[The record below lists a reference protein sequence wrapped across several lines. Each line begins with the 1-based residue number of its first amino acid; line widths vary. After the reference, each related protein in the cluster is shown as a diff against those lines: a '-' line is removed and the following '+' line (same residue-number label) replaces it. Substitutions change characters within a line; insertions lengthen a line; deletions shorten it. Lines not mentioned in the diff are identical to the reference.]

1 MGFTYRKFSSED
13 FDQWRA
19 LYEGY
24 LSFYKA
30 TLTEESKAIVWQRL
44 LSGEIRG
51 LGAFEGDTLVGIAHF
66 HLQMSTWADDGHLYL
81 EDLYVAETARNR
93 GVARALIE
101 AIESEA
107 KSERCSEMYW
117 ITRESNSTARSLY
130 DSMALLSDFVRYE
143 IKL

>member
-1 MGFTYRKFSSED
+1 MGFTCRKLSSDD

-93 GVARALIE
+93 GIARALIE

-107 KSERCSEMYW
+107 KSEKCSEMYW